1 MPTASEAIALYQQSL
16 QISESIG
23 NIQGKAA
30 TLQCLANKWQT
41 VKVLS

>member
-1 MPTASEAIALYQQSL
+1 MPTAREAIALYQQSL

-30 TLQCLANKWQT
+30 TLHCLANKWQT